1 LGKQHY
7 LRRLTAAF
15 LVVLPLTCSGRAE
28 DKLVSDKQLTCAV
41 YGGSF
46 VLDEN
51 DFKALT
57 QEKLGA
63 DKVSKERFAVLE
75 PTSKIRIAV
84 CDTRKLW
91 RLARDK
97 KAIAEDFTEHY
108 KSLWPYYLTDAE
120 RKQVLDAQIDA
131 AANNWR

>member
-1 LGKQHY
+1 LAQPY
-7 LRRLTAAF
+7 LRTLSAAI
-15 LVVLPLTCSGRAE
+15 LAVVPLTCSGRAE
-28 DKLVSDKQLTCAV
+28 DKPFSDKQLTCAV

-57 QEKLGA
+57 QEKLGG
-63 DKVSKERFAVLE
+63 DKVSKERFASLK
-75 PTSKIRIAV
+75 PDAPLRTFV

-97 KAIAEDFTEHY
+97 KATIDDFADHY
-108 KSLWPYYLTDAE
+108 KALWPSYLTEAE
-120 RKQVLDAQIDA
+120 RKTVLDAQIDA

>member
-1 LGKQHY
+1 MAKQHY
-7 LRRLTAAF
+7 LRTLTAAS
-15 LVVLPLTCSGRAE
+15 LAVLPLTCSGHAE
-28 DKLVSDKQLTCAV
+28 DRPISDKELTCAV

-51 DFKALT
+51 DFRALT

-63 DKVSKERFAVLE
+63 NKVSKERFAALK
-75 PTSKIRIAV
+75 PDSKIYIAV

-97 KAIAEDFTEHY
+97 KATIDDFAEHY
-108 KSLWPYYLTDAE
+108 EALWPWYLTEAE
-120 RKQVLDAQIDA
+120 RKTVLDAQIDA